1 MTKLNLHNWSRP
13 KRIDNSEAFTIGD
26 IMAISHDLSSEIAT
40 ALLAVKDKSPR
51 EREHLK
57 EILLIIHSTLQR
69 LTEEERVA
77 QAKSQPTVK
86 KLAAHR

>member
-1 MTKLNLHNWSRP
+1 VAQTDRF
-13 KRIDNSEAFTIGD
+13 SEAFTFGD

-40 ALLAVKDKSPR
+40 ALLAAKDKSPR
-51 EREHLK
+51 ERERLK

-69 LTEEERVA
+69 LTEEERTA
-77 QAKSQPTVK
+77 QAKSQPAVK